1 MFKLKYGAI
10 VKINLISFVFG
21 LLIASPA
28 FAAIQNIAGTDFD
41 VIYDD
46 TKLGLFGSPTLA
58 GNNIFF
64 TPNNFKAESLNGL
77 GIATTNSTINGMQL
91 VAKGGFKFGS
101 IDLTEFGDYILRGAD
116 SFVSVNGQLRAFDGA
131 NFAAT
136 NTSSSL
142 IVSSAT
148 PLNII
153 DGSNHDWQASA
164 SITNSTASK
173 SGLTGWLSNANIVN
187 ITVENLLTAYTEAGV
202 GPEQAFIEKKAIGV
216 GLIVTSAVPEPGVWS
231 SLSAGLFL
239 LGMMA
244 SRRKNNR

>member
-1 MFKLKYGAI
+1 MKHY
-10 VKINLISFVFG
+10 LIS
-21 LLIASPA
+21 LALSLIAVSPA
-28 FAAIQNIAGTDFD
+28 HAAIQTITGTNFD
-41 VIYDD
+41 LVYDD
-46 TKLGLFGSPTLA
+46 TKLGLFGAPSLA

-64 TPNNFKAESLNGL
+64 TPNNFKAESLNGA

-91 VAKGGFKFGS
+91 VAKNGFQFGS
-101 IDLTEFGDYILRGAD
+101 IDLTEFGDYLMRDAE

-136 NTSSSL
+136 NTSASL
-142 IVSSAT
+142 IVSSTT

-153 DGSNHDWQASA
+153 DGFNHDWLAAA
-164 SITNSTASK
+164 SITNATASK
-173 SGLTGWLSNANIVN
+173 SGLTGWLSNASVVN
-187 ITVENLLTAYTEAGV
+187 ITVENLLTAYTEAGL

-216 GLIVTSAVPEPGVWS
+216 GLVVTSAVPEPGVWS

-244 SRRKNNR
+244 SRRKNNFK

>member
-1 MFKLKYGAI
+1 MKRH
-10 VKINLISFVFG
+10 LIYLALS
-21 LLIASPA
+21 LIAASPA
-28 FAAIQNIAGTDFD
+28 HAAIQTITGVNFD
-41 VIYDD
+41 LVYDD
-46 TKLGLFGSPTLA
+46 TKLGLFGAPSLA

-64 TPNNFKAESLNGL
+64 TPNNFKAESLNGA
-77 GIATTNSTINGMQL
+77 GIVTNNSTINGMQL
-91 VAKGGFKFGS
+91 VAKNGFQFGS
-101 IDLTEFGDYILRGAD
+101 IDLAEFGDYLMRGPE

-136 NTSSSL
+136 NTSASL
-142 IVSSAT
+142 IVSSST

-164 SITNSTASK
+164 SITNATASK
-173 SGLTGWLSNANIVN
+173 SGLTGWLSSANVVN
-187 ITVENLLTAYTEAGV
+187 ITVENLLTAYTEAGP

-216 GLIVTSAVPEPGVWS
+216 GLVVTSAVPEPGVWS

-244 SRRKNNR
+244 SRRKNKF

>member
-1 MFKLKYGAI
+1 MKRHLVY
-10 VKINLISFVFG
+10 LMLG
-21 LLIASPA
+21 LFSASPA
-28 FAAIQNIAGTDFD
+28 FAAIQTITGTNFD
-41 VIYDD
+41 LVYDD
-46 TKLGLFGSPTLA
+46 TKLGLFGAPSLA

-64 TPNNFKAESLNGL
+64 TPNNFKAESLNGA
-77 GIATTNSTINGMQL
+77 GIVTSNSTINGMQL
-91 VAKGGFKFGS
+91 VAKNGFQFGS
-101 IDLTEFGDYILRGAD
+101 IDLTEFGDYLLRGPE

-136 NTSSSL
+136 NTSASL
-142 IVSSAT
+142 IVSSST

-153 DGSNHDWQASA
+153 DGVNHDWLASA
-164 SITNSTASK
+164 SITNATASK

-187 ITVENLLTAYTEAGV
+187 ITVENLLTAYTEAGP

-216 GLIVTSAVPEPGVWS
+216 GLVVTSAVPEPGVWS

-244 SRRKNNR
+244 SRRKNKV